1 MNWFYIGGF
10 FDGEGSLTHNGKGYR
25 ITIAQANDE
34 VLSEIQKFCK
44 NGHIIK
50 VKKRKI
56 HWKDSWVFY
65 ISKQEDVYKFIV
77 RIAPYLIVKKQLI
90 CRVVP
95 ILKKYVEL
103 QNKKKTVLEKRKK
116 LVIELR
122 NKSFSYRAIGKK
134 VGIDWSYARKLILKT
149 KN

>member
-1 MNWFYIGGF
+1 MNWSYIGGF

-25 ITIAQANDE
+25 ITIVQANEE
-34 VLSEIQKFCK
+34 VLSKIQKFCK
-44 NGHIIK
+44 SGHIIK

-77 RIAPYLIVKKQLI
+77 RISPYLIVKKQLI

-95 ILKKYVEL
+95 ILKKYVKL
-103 QNKKKTVLEKRKK
+103 QNKKKIVLEKRKK
-116 LVIELR
+116 LVTELR
-122 NKSFSYRAIGKK
+122 NKSFSYRAIGTK
-134 VGIDWSYARKLILKT
+134 VGIDWGYARRLFLK
-149 KN
+149 